1 MRERCKPVCR
11 RGAAVFPGHISLVDE
26 LVINSDEKHSFSL
39 EKVLMSKIRLAKPV
53 AVVGGLIFLCAAPG
67 LTRAQ
72 SAPPA
77 SVQAQKVASTGA
89 QVKRDSLPA
98 DDFAGLN
105 YSEEQKTEIDR
116 IQRST
121 KALMDTVV
129 KDNKLTAD
137 QKDAMLLG
145 YKRIEYGQVYQV
157 LTPEQQK
164 QVRQRI
170 QARRAEKQTAQ
181 AR

>member
-1 MRERCKPVCR
+1 MNK
-11 RGAAVFPGHISLVDE
+11 
-26 LVINSDEKHSFSL
+26 N
-39 EKVLMSKIRLAKPV
+39 RLARPV
-53 AVVGGLIFLCAAPG
+53 AVVGGFIFLCAVPG

-72 SAPPA
+72 SAPP
-77 SVQAQKVASTGA
+77 SPVQASKVASSGA
-89 QVKRDSLPA
+89 QVKRGSLPA

-105 YSEEQKTEIDR
+105 YSEQQKTEIDQ
-116 IQRST
+116 IQRNT

-129 KDNKLTAD
+129 KDEKLTAD

-145 YKRIEYGQVYQV
+145 YKRMEYVRVYKV

-164 QVRQRI
+164 QVRQRM

-181 AR
+181 TR

>member
-1 MRERCKPVCR
+1 MNK
-11 RGAAVFPGHISLVDE
+11 
-26 LVINSDEKHSFSL
+26 N
-39 EKVLMSKIRLAKPV
+39 RLAKPL
-53 AVVGGLIFLCAAPG
+53 AVVGGFFFLCAVPG
-67 LTRAQ
+67 LSRAQ
-72 SAPPA
+72 SAPPG
-77 SVQAQKVASTGA
+77 SVQVPKVAASGA

-116 IQRST
+116 IHSNT
-121 KALMDTVV
+121 KALMDAVA
-129 KDNKLTAD
+129 KDDKLTAD
-137 QKDAMLLG
+137 QKDAMLQG
-145 YKRIEYGQVYQV
+145 YKRLEYGRVYKV
-157 LTPEQQK
+157 LTPEQQR

>member
-1 MRERCKPVCR
+1 M
-11 RGAAVFPGHISLVDE
+11 
-26 LVINSDEKHSFSL
+26 N
-39 EKVLMSKIRLAKPV
+39 KIRLAKPV
-53 AVVGGLIFLCAAPG
+53 AVVGGFIFLCAVPG

-72 SAPPA
+72 SAPPGL
-77 SVQAQKVASTGA
+77 VQAPKVASSGA

-105 YSEEQKTEIDR
+105 YSEEQKTEIDQIHR
-116 IQRST
+116 NT
-121 KALMDTVV
+121 KALMDAVA
-129 KDNKLTAD
+129 KDDKLTAD
-137 QKDAMLLG
+137 QKDAMLQG
-145 YKRIEYGQVYQV
+145 YKRLEYGRVYKV
-157 LTPEQQK
+157 LTPEQQR

>member
-1 MRERCKPVCR
+1 MNK
-11 RGAAVFPGHISLVDE
+11 
-26 LVINSDEKHSFSL
+26 N
-39 EKVLMSKIRLAKPV
+39 RLTKPV
-53 AVVGGLIFLCAAPG
+53 AVVGGFIFLCAVPG
-67 LTRAQ
+67 LARAQ
-72 SAPPA
+72 SAPPGP
-77 SVQAQKVASTGA
+77 VQAPKVASSGA

-105 YSEEQKTEIDR
+105 YSPEQKTEIDQ

-121 KALMDTVV
+121 KALMDAVV
-129 KDNKLTAD
+129 KDEKLTAD

-145 YKRIEYGQVYQV
+145 YKRMEYGRVYKV
-157 LTPEQQK
+157 LTPEQQR

-181 AR
+181 TR